1 MTTEEKQ
8 TLMYGCPQEWIDELI
23 EDYSEPLMGGL
34 QMLAMSML
42 SDAQERIALGDGNTA
57 RQYINRAKYV
67 IRQTRTTFA

>member
-23 EDYSEPLMGGL
+23 EDWSEPFMGGL

-67 IRQTRTTFA
+67 ITREQ

>member
-8 TLMYGCPQEWIDELI
+8 TLMYGCPKEWIDELI
-23 EDYSEPLMGGL
+23 EDWSEPLMGGL

-42 SDAQERIALGDGNTA
+42 SDAQERIALDDGNTA

-67 IRQTRTTFA
+67 IRQTREQ

>member
-23 EDYSEPLMGGL
+23 EDWSEPLMGGL

-67 IRQTRTTFA
+67 ITREQ